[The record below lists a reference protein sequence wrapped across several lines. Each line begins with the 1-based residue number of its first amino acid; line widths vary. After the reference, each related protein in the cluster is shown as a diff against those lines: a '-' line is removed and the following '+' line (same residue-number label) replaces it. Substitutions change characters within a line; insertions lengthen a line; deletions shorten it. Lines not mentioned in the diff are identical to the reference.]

1 MPRPGASNRA
11 PDGLE
16 PSARRASGA
25 ATEDLPLPRMGGMS
39 VQVAA
44 RRDKSEIGYE
54 EIDYSIDR
62 LTVGMQKTTGKN
74 FPNRQVRTLGA
85 ARGPDPHSGPRP
97 PLPPHPALP

>member
-1 MPRPGASNRA
+1 MATALTLFKKRVWSVLARSEAARTPRTS
-11 PDGLE
+11 
-16 PSARRASGA
+16 
-25 ATEDLPLPRMGGMS
+25 
-39 VQVAA
+39 A

-62 LTVGMQKTTGKN
+62 LTVGMQKTTGKT

-97 PLPPHPALP
+97 RLPPHPALP

>member
-1 MPRPGASNRA
+1 
-11 PDGLE
+11 
-16 PSARRASGA
+16 
-25 ATEDLPLPRMGGMS
+25 MGGMS
-39 VQVAA
+39 GQVAA

-85 ARGPDPHSGPRP
+85 ARGPDP
-97 PLPPHPALP
+97 PLWPSPSPAPTPCPALAHPQL